1 MIIFSPKKVE
11 DALRAGSFSAWENAK
26 YIILTAVVTA
36 IGEPFYLVAPTIK
49 QANTTGTEILV
60 RLVATMTGLMITYF
74 GVKHCYRINDD
85 SERFIERFICLRVP
99 WTVIFAL
106 SFGPINLAVLYT
118 AKKQLETPVF
128 HGISAFIG
136 PITIALF
143 YWALSGSFKRLSQM
157 DAT

>member
-1 MIIFSPKKVE
+1 MIIFSPRKVE
-11 DALRAGSFSAWENAK
+11 NALRAGDFTAWERAK

-60 RLVATMTGLMITYF
+60 RLAATFTGLIVTYV
-74 GVKHCYRINDD
+74 GVKSCYKTNNDP
-85 SERFIERFICLRVP
+85 EKFIERFICLRVP
-99 WTVIFAL
+99 WTVIFAMT
-106 SFGPINLAVLYT
+106 FVPINLVILYM
-118 AKKQLETPVF
+118 AKKQLEMPIY

-136 PITIALF
+136 PLTIALF
-143 YWALSGSFKRLSQM
+143 YWALSGSFKRLGQV